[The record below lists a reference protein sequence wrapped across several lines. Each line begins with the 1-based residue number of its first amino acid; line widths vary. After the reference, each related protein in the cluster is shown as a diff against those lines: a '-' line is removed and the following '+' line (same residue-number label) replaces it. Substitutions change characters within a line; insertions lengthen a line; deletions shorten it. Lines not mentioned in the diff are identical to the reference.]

1 MSDTTQ
7 INEFWSLTS
16 AMAIAMCKTDDVK
29 QVLSM
34 IHKNLQCPIW
44 LCMLNLLSRKKGGL
58 AECPLCKSDV
68 TKRSLQDSPRFKL
81 LVEGLLRTIHG
92 FEQDTGTEF
101 YTGSV
106 LPKKASE
113 QSSYGEL
120 WKSDGTI
127 QSTGHRNRTKKK
139 TASNGMRENL
149 EGQLTIEDSDVVVRK
164 VSQRNKRLKLESAV
178 PLCIEI
184 DSSEEELFKKKD
196 INGAEESGFNQAQ
209 ANGKKTNVEAKSWE
223 RGCDGTNDIP
233 SNRQIE
239 LEMVSSTAAEDGF
252 AELMGLEEDSCLTN
266 SGTRQASLSEEMA
279 EVGKYRSA
287 VDMIQQP
294 TAAEQKNYDPNIKSA
309 KTNGA
314 YFIAASKEENGTLG
328 KRKKSILAGS
338 QKHYLDKNET
348 VTNGKSAL
356 NHTEDKEISLQD
368 GESKHE
374 FDSAMVTASAKRLRK
389 RISRSIEKVTEWLST
404 IDETALVSGIQV
416 NKDEKPVDLDCP
428 DNAEKCP
435 SDGESISDET
445 EIIAQQALENLVK
458 NDRRSQVDKVFGKTY
473 RRDKKLSAQV
483 RKSFSSDNYDF
494 FSTSPKEN
502 QGLQEDQKASM
513 RKRSSELTLV
523 DLIKKPRCED
533 KSPNKMQEKESC
545 CVNQTENHNIISDAV
560 TGDDSGGRSSND
572 QQLRK
577 IVRAEKTDIEHS
589 LNDLRNDMQHNFQEN
604 GEKYVRK
611 SNKRKSHKRSSTT
624 SKKSTKTARP
634 LALVS
639 CQLIQN
645 LDQGVENGGPSNLT
659 DIQIDSYP
667 SSENQAVAGTRV
679 TRRSRRLQLAVEV
692 IRDKKRCRKQSAN
705 KSENDVCVEKVS
717 DSVNVEN
724 DCFESEKDLQR
735 LEATSPRLQDHED
748 NPALEAAGIASNNQ
762 DTGEPNMSEI
772 RLVNEKSEVC
782 NENQVVEESSI
793 LSMVPNTESDPSF
806 LQNSKKNKPILQ
818 PSAIQMPPACN
829 QPTEA
834 EEHFHNK
841 FLTETEDSELDTELL
856 MKTFKT
862 TTRKSFN
869 LLPSPVT
876 KEDDISFQN
885 EGLENK
891 LHDSDKLNFIANSV
905 CSKGAAIKPDTP
917 GEPKPFSFEDSGTSE
932 QMCSDF
938 IPPTDPDSA
947 GNAALP
953 PQKAFLKCRETSAET
968 SSTVCNDEENLG
980 QNACYDSLHRDQSS
994 KALKGKE
1001 TALNEEILPRKGCS
1015 MRRKKKSSRSPSP
1028 RPNSNSLPRSVLL
1041 FPALSESQNHQEINL
1056 LNTNRILEV
1065 NNTKKTA
1072 EVCSS
1077 NEKAEEQ
1084 VTEHTVVEPS
1094 LQTQKNIP
1102 AAERKESEDSSMT
1115 PDGLLFHYIVGDDG
1129 RVGGVD
1135 PSLKAE
1141 VAGKSQESLNEHSQT
1156 LYKKRRRLQRLE
1168 SSESESSNEEV
1179 LPSFMEFLFGNK
1191 PDPQSNHETL
1201 PVLPP
1206 KTSPMQNLPQP
1217 YGSMDKQDG
1226 AADSNAEERIV
1237 ADLSGQVASPSSQES
1252 VDLFATQSD
1261 VSEHSLTQQKGRSP
1275 KAVSQNNHRLSDE
1288 TLSGCSNEKRQDTEE
1303 RLEVTHG
1310 FEHDASHNGESPA
1323 LSSQSEILTTQQK
1336 DTMQTNLNHLER
1348 EMAVLQA
1355 VLEQQGTQ
1363 ESEAPPCQGKG
1374 QFGEKDSQL
1383 RLKRT
1388 PVQVKAAINLLSKL
1402 NAANLSQEVKA
1413 DTTGDGKRNWEEMEK
1428 KTGDDT
1434 SGWVPLLRLL
1444 ESSVA
1449 ARVKGAPL
1457 FHSARLSTLADDRV
1471 KRVTGCLE
1479 VFQLGR
1485 ALPVVAFQRLLGLIA
1500 AASNTRPLGLLHMRP
1515 LQVWFNHSFCQLVLN
1530 RDLLLTVSN
1539 RCLQK
1544 LKIAAARAFSPTGT
1558 ASSYTIHST
1567 CNFAGLTITQR
1578 FSLLNIYMNGAI
1590 LLNCPHLALLLLKDA
1605 VSVLQSVCDRLSAV
1619 AGQFNQKELEDQPN
1633 TPQRIENKVGGLSG
1647 RKGAIENSSP
1657 PATCS
1662 TLSAGGMPAPI
1673 SAVSRSRLTPGIED
1687 PNGPV
1692 DVSGTSTAS
1701 CACGQAASRHRGKSL
1716 RPSHNVSSGPRGLQP
1731 WVHGPFSGSH
1741 LENWGQCTTDIWVFT
1756 NVQTGYSLQ
1765 FKHGPPPFRGVTTAS
1780 VTDPQDTAV
1789 VSQEEAALL
1798 QKLAIYMVHP
1808 LQLEDRFYFMPKR
1821 DGGLRPIL
1829 DLRQVNNVL
1838 SQRRFQYND
1847 VKCNDVG

>member
-1 MSDTTQ
+1 
-7 INEFWSLTS
+7 
-16 AMAIAMCKTDDVK
+16 MAIPMCKTDDVK

-34 IHKNLQCPIW
+34 IHKKLQCPICLDLMKEPVSTKCDHHFCR

-68 TKRSLQDSPRFKL
+68 TKRSLQDSPHFKL

-106 LPKKASE
+106 LSKKAPE

-127 QSTGHRNRTKKK
+127 QSTGHRNRAKKK
-139 TASNGMRENL
+139 TASNGMRENNV

-164 VSQRNKRLKLESAV
+164 VSQRNKRQKLESAV

-266 SGTRQASLSEEMA
+266 SGTRQASLSEEMD

-294 TAAEQKNYDPNIKSA
+294 TAAEQKTDYGPYINSA

-328 KRKKSILAGS
+328 KRKKSILAES
-338 QKHYLDKNET
+338 QKHHYLDKNEM
-348 VTNGKSAL
+348 VTNGKIAL

-374 FDSAMVTASAKRLRK
+374 FDFAMVTASAKRLRK

-404 IDETALVSGIQV
+404 IDETALVSGIQD
-416 NKDEKPVDLDCP
+416 NKDEKPVDLDCH

-435 SDGESISDET
+435 SDGESISDKT

-533 KSPNKMQEKESC
+533 KSPNKTQEKESC

-589 LNDLRNDMQHNFQEN
+589 LNDLRNDMQHNFQDN

-645 LDQGVENGGPSNLT
+645 LDQGVENGAPSNLT

-692 IRDKKRCRKQSAN
+692 IRDEKRCRKPSAN
-705 KSENDVCVEKVS
+705 KSENDVSVENVSDSVNVEKDCCESEKDFCVEKVS
-717 DSVNVEN
+717 DSVNVEK

-735 LEATSPRLQDHED
+735 LEATSPRLQDRED
-748 NPALEAAGIASNNQ
+748 NLALESAVIASNNQ
-762 DTGEPNMSEI
+762 GTGEANMSVI

-806 LQNSKKNKPILQ
+806 LQNSKKNKLFLQ
-818 PSAIQMPPACN
+818 PSAIQMPPACD

-841 FLTETEDSELDTELL
+841 FLTETEDSELDTEIL

-932 QMCSDF
+932 RICSDF

-968 SSTVCNDEENLG
+968 SSTVCNDKENLV

-994 KALKGKE
+994 KPLKGKE
-1001 TALNEEILPRKGCS
+1001 TALTEEILPRKGCS

-1028 RPNSNSLPRSVLL
+1028 RPNSNSLPRSALL
-1041 FPALSESQNHQEINL
+1041 FPALSESQNHQEISL

-1102 AAERKESEDSSMT
+1102 AAERKESEESSMT

-1141 VAGKSQESLNEHSQT
+1141 VTGKSQESLNEHSQT
-1156 LYKKRRRLQRLE
+1156 FYKKRRRLQRLE
-1168 SSESESSNEEV
+1168 SSESESSNEEI

-1201 PVLPP
+1201 PVLSP

-1226 AADSNAEERIV
+1226 AADSNAEESIV

-1275 KAVSQNNHRLSDE
+1275 KAVSQNSHRLSGE
-1288 TLSGCSNEKRQDTEE
+1288 TLNDCSNEKRQDTEE
-1303 RLEVTHG
+1303 QLEVAHG

-1363 ESEAPPCQGKG
+1363 ESEESPCQGKG
-1374 QFGEKDSQL
+1374 QSGEKDDLDSHQTTSCSQGEDQNTACARSPTPPSTPSDSQL

-1402 NAANLSQEVKA
+1402 NAANLSQEAKA

-1434 SGWVPLLRLL
+1434 SG
-1444 ESSVA
+1444 
-1449 ARVKGAPL
+1449 
-1457 FHSARLSTLADDRV
+1457 
-1471 KRVTGCLE
+1471 
-1479 VFQLGR
+1479 
-1485 ALPVVAFQRLLGLIA
+1485 
-1500 AASNTRPLGLLHMRP
+1500 
-1515 LQVWFNHSFCQLVLN
+1515 
-1530 RDLLLTVSN
+1530 
-1539 RCLQK
+1539 
-1544 LKIAAARAFSPTGT
+1544 
-1558 ASSYTIHST
+1558 
-1567 CNFAGLTITQR
+1567 
-1578 FSLLNIYMNGAI
+1578 
-1590 LLNCPHLALLLLKDA
+1590 
-1605 VSVLQSVCDRLSAV
+1605 
-1619 AGQFNQKELEDQPN
+1619 QFNQKELEDQPN
-1633 TPQRIENKVGGLSG
+1633 TPQRIENKVGVLPG

-1692 DVSGTSTAS
+1692 DGNRKQSPLKVPPPLESAANTGGAKRPVLKRKMSFVASGLNKSELMVVQEFAKKIQVTLSSQVTPGTTHIIMKTDSELVCERTLKYFLGIAGRKWVVGYQWIVE
-1701 CACGQAASRHRGKSL
+1701 CFKQRQVLDEAEFEVRGDIINGRNHK
-1716 RPSHNVSSGPRGLQP
+1716 GPRRARTNMDGKLLLSDYEICCYGTFTDMSKGQLEWMVELCGATVIKEPCLFTYSPDRSPVVIVQPDSGGKEIDYKALQRQY
-1731 WVHGPFSGSH
+1731 
-1741 LENWGQCTTDIWVFT
+1741 N
-1756 NVQTGYSLQ
+1756 
-1765 FKHGPPPFRGVTTAS
+1765 AS
-1780 VTDPQDTAV
+1780 VVTR
-1789 VSQEEAALL
+1789 EW
-1798 QKLAIYMVHP
+1798 
-1808 LQLEDRFYFMPKR
+1808 
-1821 DGGLRPIL
+1821 IL
-1829 DLRQVNNVL
+1829 DSVACYSCHSLDSYL
-1838 SQRRFQYND
+1838 AEPLH
-1847 VKCNDVG
+1847 

>member
-1 MSDTTQ
+1 
-7 INEFWSLTS
+7 
-16 AMAIAMCKTDDVK
+16 MAIPMCKTDDVK

-34 IHKNLQCPIW
+34 IHKNLQCPICLDLMKEPVSTKCDHHFCR

-106 LPKKASE
+106 LSKKAPE
-113 QSSYGEL
+113 QSSCGEL

-139 TASNGMRENL
+139 TASNGMRENNV

-184 DSSEEELFKKKD
+184 NSSEEELFKKKD

-279 EVGKYRSA
+279 EVRKYRSA
-287 VDMIQQP
+287 VDVIQQP
-294 TAAEQKNYDPNIKSA
+294 TAAEQKTDYDPNISSA
-309 KTNGA
+309 KTNDA

-328 KRKKSILAGS
+328 KRKKAES

-356 NHTEDKEISLQD
+356 NQTEDKEISLQD

-374 FDSAMVTASAKRLRK
+374 FDFAMVTASAKRLRK

-404 IDETALVSGIQV
+404 IDETALVSGIQD
-416 NKDEKPVDLDCP
+416 NKDEKPVDLDCH

-445 EIIAQQALENLVK
+445 EIIAQQALENLAK
-458 NDRRSQVDKVFGKTY
+458 NDRRSQVDKVFGRTY

-494 FSTSPKEN
+494 SSTSPKEN

-533 KSPNKMQEKESC
+533 KSPNKTQEKESC

-624 SKKSTKTARP
+624 RKNSTKTARP

-692 IRDKKRCRKQSAN
+692 IRDKKRCRKPSAN

-717 DSVNVEN
+717 DSVNVEE

-735 LEATSPRLQDHED
+735 LEATSPRLQDSED
-748 NPALEAAGIASNNQ
+748 NPALEAAVIASNNQ

-806 LQNSKKNKPILQ
+806 LQNSKKNKPFLQ
-818 PSAIQMPPACN
+818 PSAIQMPPACD

-856 MKTFKT
+856 MKTFKNT
-862 TTRKSFN
+862 KRKSFN

-917 GEPKPFSFEDSGTSE
+917 GEPKPFSFEDSGI
-932 QMCSDF
+932 

-953 PQKAFLKCRETSAET
+953 PFLKCRETS
-968 SSTVCNDEENLG
+968 STVCSDEENVD

-1028 RPNSNSLPRSVLL
+1028 RPNSNSLPISALL

-1056 LNTNRILEV
+1056 RNTNRILEV

-1102 AAERKESEDSSMT
+1102 AAVRKESEESSMT

-1135 PSLKAE
+1135 PSLK
-1141 VAGKSQESLNEHSQT
+1141 AGKSQESLNEHSQT

-1217 YGSMDKQDG
+1217 YGSMDKQGG

-1237 ADLSGQVASPSSQES
+1237 ADLSGQLASPSSQES

-1261 VSEHSLTQQKGRSP
+1261 VSEHSLKQQKGRSP
-1275 KAVSQNNHRLSDE
+1275 KAVSQNSHRLSGE
-1288 TLSGCSNEKRQDTEE
+1288 NLSGCSNEKREDTEE
-1303 RLEVTHG
+1303 QLEVAHG

-1363 ESEAPPCQGKG
+1363 ESEESPCQGKG
-1374 QFGEKDSQL
+1374 QSGEKDDLDSHQTTSCSQGEDQNTACARSPTPPSTPSDSQL

-1402 NAANLSQEVKA
+1402 NAANLSQEAKA

-1434 SGWVPLLRLL
+1434 SG
-1444 ESSVA
+1444 
-1449 ARVKGAPL
+1449 
-1457 FHSARLSTLADDRV
+1457 
-1471 KRVTGCLE
+1471 
-1479 VFQLGR
+1479 
-1485 ALPVVAFQRLLGLIA
+1485 
-1500 AASNTRPLGLLHMRP
+1500 
-1515 LQVWFNHSFCQLVLN
+1515 
-1530 RDLLLTVSN
+1530 
-1539 RCLQK
+1539 
-1544 LKIAAARAFSPTGT
+1544 
-1558 ASSYTIHST
+1558 
-1567 CNFAGLTITQR
+1567 
-1578 FSLLNIYMNGAI
+1578 
-1590 LLNCPHLALLLLKDA
+1590 
-1605 VSVLQSVCDRLSAV
+1605 
-1619 AGQFNQKELEDQPN
+1619 QFNQKELEDQPN
-1633 TPQRIENKVGGLSG
+1633 TPQIIENKVDGLSG

-1687 PNGPV
+1687 PKGPV
-1692 DVSGTSTAS
+1692 DGNRKQSPLKVPTPLESTANTGGAKRPVLRRKMS
-1701 CACGQAASRHRGKSL
+1701 LVASGLNKSELMLVQEFAKKIQVTLSSQVTPGTTHIIMKTEQYHARTALNSIALPRPPYTTSSLSDKFRNECVWWEDSELVCERTLKYFLGIAGRKWVVGYQWIVECFKQRQVLDEAEFEVRGDIINGRNHK
-1716 RPSHNVSSGPRGLQP
+1716 GPRRARTTMDGKLLLNDYEICCYGTFTDMSKGQLEWMVELCGATVIKEPCLFTYSPDRSPVVIVQPDSGGKEIDYKALQRQY
-1731 WVHGPFSGSH
+1731 
-1741 LENWGQCTTDIWVFT
+1741 N
-1756 NVQTGYSLQ
+1756 
-1765 FKHGPPPFRGVTTAS
+1765 AS
-1780 VTDPQDTAV
+1780 VVTR
-1789 VSQEEAALL
+1789 EW
-1798 QKLAIYMVHP
+1798 
-1808 LQLEDRFYFMPKR
+1808 
-1821 DGGLRPIL
+1821 IL
-1829 DLRQVNNVL
+1829 DSVACYSCHSLDSYL
-1838 SQRRFQYND
+1838 AEPLH
-1847 VKCNDVG
+1847 